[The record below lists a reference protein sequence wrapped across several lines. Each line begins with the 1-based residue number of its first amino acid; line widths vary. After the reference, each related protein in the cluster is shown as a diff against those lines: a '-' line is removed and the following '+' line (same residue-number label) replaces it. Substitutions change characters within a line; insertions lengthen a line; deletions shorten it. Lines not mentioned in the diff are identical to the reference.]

1 MQINRFNPYFS
12 KHEQEDIYYAKN
24 IPIKRSFKKMTIKGN
39 GSDESPYHLFSSDD
53 ESDTEYHG
61 TCTSRNPVFH
71 FSVNDYFNYSSC
83 DDS

>member
-39 GSDESPYHLFSSDD
+39 GSDESPYHLFSSD
-53 ESDTEYHG
+53 HG